1 MFEKPYLFAND
12 HPGRRTDVV
21 ALAREAEARGFPG
34 VFSELDFSHLGEK
47 GVGYARHRS
56 QLKEVIEMRT
66 LPPQIVQAL
75 APFAPLFSRCVF
87 RHVQVL
93 VAGTILAPG
102 KRTVAS
108 ALRAM
113 GLDQE
118 ERFHRYHRVL
128 SRARWSSREV
138 ARVLLGLL
146 VEAFV
151 PEGSPLVVGIDETLE
166 RRYGRKIS
174 ARGVY
179 RDPVRSTHE
188 TFVKSSGLRWVCAM
202 LLVEVPWA
210 SRIWALPFLSVLA
223 PSERYAA
230 RRGKRHKKITEWAW
244 QLLLQVRRWHPKRE
258 IVAVADRAYASLK
271 LLESCRRLSEPI
283 TFITRL
289 RLDAALYEPAPPR
302 HPGQIGRPRLKG
314 ERLPNL
320 SDVAQDPETVW
331 ESTKIANWYGSEE
344 RTVEI
349 ASATAVWYSTGLPAV
364 PIRWVL
370 IRDPEGGFEPQA
382 LLCTD
387 LEADPERIVR
397 WYVMRWQLEVTF
409 QEARRH
415 LGFETQRQWTELAIR
430 RTTPALLGLFS
441 VVTVFAHGRMVRA
454 AGAFRRAAWYH
465 KAHPTFADALALV
478 RKELWAQEEQTF
490 CGSPAQTDTVK
501 VPRAFVDA

>member
-1 MFEKPYLFAND
+1 L
-12 HPGRRTDVV
+12 
-21 ALAREAEARGFPG
+21 
-34 VFSELDFSHLGEK
+34 
-47 GVGYARHRS
+47 
-56 QLKEVIEMRT
+56 RT
-66 LPPQIVQAL
+66 LPPKMVQAL
-75 APFAPLFSRCVF
+75 APFAPLFSKRVWQHA
-87 RHVQVL
+87 RVL
-93 VAGTILAPG
+93 LVGAILAPG
-102 KRTVAS
+102 ARTLSS

-118 ERFHRYHRVL
+118 KRFHRYHRVL
-128 SRARWSSREV
+128 SRARWSSLKV
-138 ARVLLGLL
+138 SRVLLGLL

-151 PEGSPLVVGIDETLE
+151 PEGSPLVVGVDETLE

-202 LLVEVPWA
+202 LLVEIPWA
-210 SRIWALPFLSVLA
+210 SRVWALPFLSVLA

-230 RRGKRHKKITEWAW
+230 KRGKRHKKITEWAW
-244 QLLLQVRRWHPKRE
+244 QMLSQVRRWYPKRE

-271 LLESCRRLSEPI
+271 LLESCRRLRRPI
-283 TFITRL
+283 AFITRL

-302 HPGQIGRPRLKG
+302 RPGQIGRPRIKG

-320 SDVAQDPETVW
+320 SVVAQDPKTVW
-331 ESTKIANWYGSEE
+331 ESTKIANWYGSED

-349 ASATAVWYSTGLPAV
+349 ASATAVWYSTGLFAV

-370 IRDPEGGFEPQA
+370 IRDPEGDFKTQA
-382 LLCTD
+382 LLCTNLD
-387 LEADPERIVR
+387 ADPRKVLS
-397 WYVMRWQLEVTF
+397 WFVMRWQLEVTF

-441 VVTVFAHGRMVRA
+441 LIALLVDRQMRRAVGVVRQ
-454 AGAFRRAAWYH
+454 AAWYH
-465 KAHPTFADALALV
+465 KRDPTFADALALV
-478 RKELWAQEEQTF
+478 RKELWAHETF
-490 CGSPAQTDTVK
+490 CGSPSETDTVK
-501 VPRAFVDA
+501 VPRAFVERLTDAVCYAA